1 MSKPSTSTDDVH
13 KPISTASK
21 EVQQII
27 QRVLE
32 IEKERLDKN
41 ERSPVNDE
49 ILKIIKEAIQ

>member
-1 MSKPSTSTDDVH
+1 MSKPSISTDVH
-13 KPISTASK
+13 APINNASS
-21 EVQQII
+21 EVRQII

-49 ILKIIKEAIQ
+49 ILKIIKEAVQ